1 MDNKRARMIIQSPE
15 TIQVT
20 YNGAPVWLESV
31 RDDSNVEVTYL
42 ENRKKAEVPV
52 NRLVEVR

>member
-1 MDNKRARMIIQSPE
+1 
-15 TIQVT
+15 VT